1 MKLHWLVGAG
11 VVGFLGCATAG
22 PQVDQEKALA
32 NASLS
37 TADSSGAN
45 QTTEAASHLRQAHD
59 EQAQANKAAKDGDDD
74 RALQLFQR
82 AEADADLATAMAR
95 ETNLAGRRPRQS
107 RSCSRPR
114 LSRTAT
120 PDGSRRSTGWSRT

>member
-82 AEADADLATAMAR
+82 AQADADLATAMAR
-95 ETNLAGRRPRQS
+95 ETNLAGQA
-107 RSCSRPR
+107 
-114 LSRTAT
+114 TAAEQKLQQAQAQQNGN
-120 PDGSRRSTGWSRT
+120 P